1 MHFSSHATLALV
13 AATGAHA
20 QLNQLAVAA
29 GKKYFGSATDN
40 GELDDTAYTAVL
52 SDSSEFGQIT
62 PGNTQKWQY
71 TEPENG
77 TFSYTEGD
85 VVVDFAK
92 NNSQIVRCHNLVWY
106 SQLPSWISSDSWTNE
121 TLIEVMEA
129 HITSEVTHYK
139 GQCYA
144 WDVVNEALSDD
155 GTYRDNIFY
164 ETIGEYYI
172 PIAFTAA
179 AAADAEAKLYY
190 NDYNIEYSGTKATA
204 ALAIVDLIQ
213 GAGAPIDGVGL
224 QGHFIVGNTP
234 SATDLASILKEFVA
248 KGVEVA
254 YTELDIRHEFLPPT
268 EAEIEQQATDY
279 VSVVDACL
287 QVDGCVGITVWDFDD
302 KYSWIP
308 STFSGEGQACLY
320 DENLSK
326 KPAWTSVS
334 SALAAAGTGGVA
346 STPATSTAVAVV
358 ATSSSAAPVLSTS
371 ASVVSS
377 SSSAAVVASSSASQN
392 ASSSVVASSSVA
404 AAKSSSTSSAAAVV
418 TSAAG
423 KTCAVKKTKTVYVTM
438 SA

>member
-1 MHFSSHATLALV
+1 MHFSSHTTLALV

-40 GELDDTAYTAVL
+40 GELDDTALVAIL
-52 SDSSEFGQIT
+52 SNFSEFGQIT

-106 SQLPSWISSDSWTNE
+106 NQLPSWVSSGSWTNE

-139 GQCYA
+139 GQCYS

-155 GTYRDNIFY
+155 ASYRSNIFY

-172 PIAFTAA
+172 PIAFAAA
-179 AAADAEAKLYY
+179 AAADPGAKLYY
-190 NDYNIEYSGTKATA
+190 NDYNIEYSGSKATA
-204 ALAIVDLIQ
+204 ALGIVDLIQ
-213 GAGAPIDGVGL
+213 EAGVQIDGVGL
-224 QGHFIVGNTP
+224 QAHFIVGDTP
-234 SATDLASILKEFVA
+234 DADDLASILKEFVA
-248 KGVEVA
+248 KGLEVA
-254 YTELDIRHEFLPPT
+254 YTEVDVRHKSLPPNET
-268 EAEIEQQATDY
+268 QIEQQATDY
-279 VSVVDACL
+279 VSLVNACL

-302 KYSWIP
+302 KYSWVP
-308 STFSGEGQACLY
+308 DTFSGQGQACLY

-346 STPATSTAVAVV
+346 SSSATSTAAAVAV
-358 ATSSSAAPVLSTS
+358 T
-371 ASVVSS
+371 S
-377 SSSAAVVASSSASQN
+377 SSSAPSASTSAAASSSASRTV
-392 ASSSVVASSSVA
+392 SSSAVASTSVA
-404 AAKSSSTSSAAAVV
+404 VSKAFSTTSASAVV
-418 TSAAG
+418 TSAVA
-423 KTCAVKKTKTVYVTM
+423 KTCAAKKTKTVYVTL